1 MARGSKP
8 SDRDYQRL
16 LELRTGL
23 RRFLHWSEQ
32 LAASVGLTP
41 MQHQLLLAVR
51 GNPDTRGPAISD
63 VAHCLLV
70 RHHSAVELVD
80 RAASA
85 GLVERVPDADDAR
98 VVRLRLTPG
107 GAKRLEALSAT
118 TMEEMVRLAPG
129 MERLWAGLDGE
140 GS

>member
-1 MARGSKP
+1 MAPKRPRDS
-8 SDRDYQRL
+8 DYQRL

-51 GNPDTRGPAISD
+51 GHADGRGPAISD
-63 VAHCLLV
+63 VAECLLV

-80 RAASA
+80 RAERA
-85 GLVERVPDADDAR
+85 GLVKRVPDGTDAR
-98 VVRLRLTPG
+98 VVRLRLTSTG
-107 GAKRLEALSAT
+107 SERLEALAAA
-118 TMEEMVRLAPG
+118 TMEEVARLAPG
-129 MERLWAGLDGE
+129 MERLWAGLDE
-140 GS
+140 N